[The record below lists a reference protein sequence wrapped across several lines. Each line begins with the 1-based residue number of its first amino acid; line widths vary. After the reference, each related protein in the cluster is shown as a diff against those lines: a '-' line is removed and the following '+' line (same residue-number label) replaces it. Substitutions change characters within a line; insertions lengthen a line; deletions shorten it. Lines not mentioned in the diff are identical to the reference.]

1 MNTKERLQ
9 FYADI
14 TEKELNRLVPETE
27 CLQKVMYEAM
37 RYSLLAGGKR
47 LRPALMM
54 EFCRVCGGSIEDAL
68 PFACALEMIHTY
80 SLIHDDLPCMDNDD
94 LRRGRPTSHKV
105 YGEAF
110 AVLAGDA
117 LLNRAFETMLD
128 PALIRIPADRALRA
142 SFELASCAGVNGM
155 IGGQTVDVG
164 NDGKMAGLD
173 ELEAMISMKTGAL
186 IRAAAKA
193 GCIIAGADE
202 KQTAAAVTY
211 ADCVGLA
218 FQIADDIL
226 DIEGDEQKLGKPI
239 GSDKEQGKT
248 TFPEI
253 LGISVCKERIASL
266 TQEAKSAVS
275 CFADSVFLSE
285 LADLLAN
292 RDH

>member
-1 MNTKERLQ
+1 MNTAERLAY
-9 FYADI
+9 YAEL
-14 TEKELNRLVPETE
+14 TEQTLDRLIPKRD
-27 CLQKVMYEAM
+27 CLHKLIYEAM

-47 LRPALMM
+47 LRPAFLM
-54 EFCRVCGGSIEDAL
+54 EFCRISGGCIEDAL

-94 LRRGRPTSHKV
+94 LRRGRPTNHKV
-105 YGEAF
+105 FGEAF

-128 PALIRIPADRALRA
+128 PSVVSVSSDKAMRAA
-142 SFELASCAGVNGM
+142 YVIASCAGADGM

-164 NDGKMAGLD
+164 NDGKMADLH
-173 ELEAMISMKTGAL
+173 ELTAMIDMKTGAL

-193 GCIIAGADE
+193 GCIIGGASE
-202 KQTAAAVTY
+202 EQVQASVRY

-253 LGISVCKERIASL
+253 LGIDVCRERICAL
-266 TQEAKSAVS
+266 TNEAKDAVS
-275 CFADSVFLSE
+275 VFDDHTFLID

>member
-1 MNTKERLQ
+1 MTTTERLAY
-9 FYADI
+9 YAEL
-14 TEKELNRLVPETE
+14 TQQALEKFVPAQD
-27 CLQKVMYEAM
+27 CLQKTIYDAM

-47 LRPALMM
+47 LRPALLM
-54 EFCRVCGGSIEDAL
+54 EFCRVCGGNPKDAL

-117 LLNRAFETMLD
+117 LLNCAFETMLD
-128 PALIRIPADRALRA
+128 PSNTNIPADRAMRA
-142 SFELASCAGVNGM
+142 AFEIASCSGSKGM
-155 IGGQTVDVG
+155 IGGQVVDVG
-164 NDGKMAGLD
+164 NDGKMADLA
-173 ELEAMISMKTGAL
+173 ELEAMIGMKTGAL
-186 IRAAAKA
+186 ICAAAKA
-193 GCIIAGADE
+193 GCIVAGASAKQIE
-202 KQTAAAVTY
+202 KAVGY
-211 ADCVGLA
+211 ASCVGLA

-226 DIEGDEQKLGKPI
+226 DIEGDEAKLGKPI

-253 LGISVCKERIASL
+253 LGIDVCRQKIAYL
-266 TQEAKSAVS
+266 TEQAKASVS
-275 CFADSVFLSE
+275 CFDDSVFLIE
-285 LADLLAN
+285 LADLLAK